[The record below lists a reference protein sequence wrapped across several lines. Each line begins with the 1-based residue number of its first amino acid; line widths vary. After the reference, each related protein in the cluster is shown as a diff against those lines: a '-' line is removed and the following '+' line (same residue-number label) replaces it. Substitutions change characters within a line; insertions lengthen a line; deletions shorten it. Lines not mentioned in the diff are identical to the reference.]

1 MGLSL
6 AAKFLTIYALGW
18 IGLVIC
24 YRMWV
29 VERRSPLSHRIGASL
44 GHGLLF
50 GGGVLLTVLAIY
62 LWYDL
67 PALLRSAFGMRVA
80 MREAFGS
87 WPANNRDEIL
97 EFWRYHAPLVLLAA
111 YGLLANLRK
120 APQGFLL
127 SSWFFLIVVS
137 LRIQNPLY
145 HQHLQLLLPLI
156 GLLCGLAVATL
167 AEQIIMLRRRGVTL
181 YRVATSAVGLLLL
194 GQLLLFTGT
203 TDRAYNRYTE
213 VTQTGLREGQEPA
226 IEFLQKFTAP
236 TDCVVTDD
244 LNLAFIS
251 RRFPPAMLIDLSN
264 ARLVTD
270 SISDNR
276 LERITTR
283 AGCQVV
289 ALFTDR
295 IVDYSPG
302 FAVWSEEAFLG
313 TWLGDGNDALWL
325 AQPLADPHPM
335 LPLQIKLGDQVVL
348 QGADLDVDP
357 GQQVLY
363 VSSIGKASS
372 P

>member
-1 MGLSL
+1 MRLGGRHIGRADHH
-6 AAKFLTIYALGW
+6 AA
-18 IGLVIC
+18 
-24 YRMWV
+24 
-29 VERRSPLSHRIGASL
+29 
-44 GHGLLF
+44 
-50 GGGVLLTVLAIY
+50 
-62 LWYDL
+62 
-67 PALLRSAFGMRVA
+67 
-80 MREAFGS
+80 
-87 WPANNRDEIL
+87 
-97 EFWRYHAPLVLLAA
+97 AP
-111 YGLLANLRK
+111 
-120 APQGFLL
+120 
-127 SSWFFLIVVS
+127 
-137 LRIQNPLY
+137 
-145 HQHLQLLLPLI
+145 
-156 GLLCGLAVATL
+156 
-167 AEQIIMLRRRGVTL
+167 GVTL

-363 VSSIGKASS
+363 VSLYWQSLISLTVDYKIFVHLRDGENNTVVNGDHLPYDNLVPTTLAGGWYN
-372 P
+372 